1 MEELLVQISN
11 VGFPIVLSMYLL
23 IRIEG
28 KMEELTKSI
37 GKLTEVLDKQNS

>member
-28 KMEELTKSI
+28 KIEELTKSI
-37 GKLTEVLDKQNS
+37 GKLTDVLDKQKP